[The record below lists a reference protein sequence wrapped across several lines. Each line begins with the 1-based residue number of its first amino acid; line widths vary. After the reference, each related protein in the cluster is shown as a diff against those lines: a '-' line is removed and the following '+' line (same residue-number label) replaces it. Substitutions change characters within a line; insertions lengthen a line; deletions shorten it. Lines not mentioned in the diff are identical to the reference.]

1 MLVFCALQL
10 EPLKKIVVVF
20 SLDPFHVC
28 DACDVVRGEVAGR
41 EALSLFQLLL
51 ERESQDAPHSPPV
64 SLVKALSSVRSTW
77 FAVVMPPY
85 FSQNSVSYSINYHVG
100 TLATWHSRNDLG
112 IEILVDHVSTRLSD
126 QAELSVVPKTG
137 QTFAGLPRLAC
148 DSSGMLEGIR
158 G

>member
-77 FAVVMPPY
+77 FAV
-85 FSQNSVSYSINYHVG
+85 G